1 MTAKKELI
9 TSVQNTQ
16 IKNLVKLHESKHRRE
31 QHLFIIEGFRLI
43 EAALNPETNSLFEL
57 DTLYYCDELLGST
70 GQKLLKSLSKKNIET
85 QAVNTAVFNKITTQQ
100 NPQGMLLT
108 AKTKSTELESLA
120 PENNALYLVLE
131 GLEKPGNLGAILRTA
146 DAVGVDAVICTDGI
160 TDIFNPQCI
169 QNSMG
174 SVFNVPV
181 VLSSSLAVFEWLQ
194 KNDIASIASTPR
206 AKKTYTDIKIPK
218 CMALIMGSEDL
229 GLTPFWLENATEKV
243 SIPMRPHMDS
253 LNLATATAI
262 LLYGLKGHQIA

>member
-16 IKNLVKLHESKHRRE
+16 VKNLVKLHESKHRRE
-31 QHLFIIEGFRLI
+31 QGLFIIEGFRLI
-43 EAALNPETNSLFEL
+43 EAALNPETNSLFEV

-85 QAVNTAVFNKITTQQ
+85 QAVNPAVFNKITTQQ

-108 AKTKSTELESLA
+108 AKTKSTELENLK
-120 PENNALYLVLE
+120 PESDTLYLVLE

-194 KNDIASIASTPR
+194 KNDITSIAPMTQAVKITIEIVLPR
-206 AKKTYTDIKIPK
+206 SLVGAFCDI
-218 CMALIMGSEDL
+218 MTSL
-229 GLTPFWLENATEKV
+229 GF
-243 SIPMRPHMDS
+243 R
-253 LNLATATAI
+253 
-262 LLYGLKGHQIA
+262 

>member
-108 AKTKSTELESLA
+108 AKTKSTELES
-120 PENNALYLVLE
+120 
-131 GLEKPGNLGAILRTA
+131 
-146 DAVGVDAVICTDGI
+146 
-160 TDIFNPQCI
+160 
-169 QNSMG
+169 
-174 SVFNVPV
+174 
-181 VLSSSLAVFEWLQ
+181 
-194 KNDIASIASTPR
+194 
-206 AKKTYTDIKIPK
+206 
-218 CMALIMGSEDL
+218 
-229 GLTPFWLENATEKV
+229 
-243 SIPMRPHMDS
+243 
-253 LNLATATAI
+253 
-262 LLYGLKGHQIA
+262 